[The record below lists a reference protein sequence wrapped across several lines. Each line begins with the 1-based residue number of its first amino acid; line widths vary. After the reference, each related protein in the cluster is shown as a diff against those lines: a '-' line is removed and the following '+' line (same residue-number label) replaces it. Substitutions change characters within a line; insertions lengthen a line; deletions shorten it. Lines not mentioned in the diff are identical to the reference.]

1 MNGWAIFL
9 TLAGATV
16 ALAAIE
22 LARRG
27 YWSMSRMWTV
37 VAASAA
43 VQVGLIVVTLW
54 GAVALY
60 RVAFGGAVVA
70 FFGLLAG
77 VLVAEWWFDRADA
90 REASRLADGRYRQ
103 TVNGWEWESAPTR
116 VERDARP

>member
-9 TLAGATV
+9 TLATATV
-16 ALAAIE
+16 ALVAIE
-22 LARRG
+22 LCRRG
-27 YWSMSRMWTV
+27 RWTRTRMAVV
-37 VAASAA
+37 VAASCAA
-43 VQVGLIVVTLW
+43 QVGLIIVTVW
-54 GAVALY
+54 SAVALY
-60 RVAFGGAVVA
+60 RVVFGGAVIA

-77 VLVAEWWFDRADA
+77 VLLAEWWFDRADA

>member
-9 TLAGATV
+9 TLAGAAV
-16 ALAAIE
+16 ALTAIE
-22 LARRG
+22 MHRRNR
-27 YWSMSRMWTV
+27 WTAARMWTV
-37 VAASAA
+37 VAVYAA
-43 VQVGLIVVTLW
+43 VQVALIVVTLW

-60 RVAFGGAVVA
+60 RVAFDGAVVA